1 MCSYVDLTNVPKDG
15 FTADKDITCYKVLV
29 RRNNCLESPFVN
41 FCYEIG
47 KAVPKCQV
55 VLSDKKVLDT
65 VLYCPITKS
74 LNKFLLVEN
83 FYLFSYKNYIKFI
96 GVKDS
101 GLSETITGYYSFTG
115 YMNEEMER
123 LVKHTWH
130 QCNYPIV
137 VRCIIPKGS
146 RYYVADNSET
156 FISDQLKVECI
167 VKEFDI

>member
-1 MCSYVDLTNVPKDG
+1 MCSYVDLTNVPEGG

-29 RRNNCLESPFVN
+29 RRNNCLESPIIN

-55 VLSDKKVLDT
+55 VLSGRKVLDT
-65 VLYCPITKS
+65 VSYRLITKS
-74 LNKFLLVEN
+74 LEKLLLVETS
-83 FYLFSYKNYIKFI
+83 YLFSYTNYIKFI
-96 GVKDS
+96 GIKDS

-123 LVKHTWH
+123 LVKNTLHECH
-130 QCNYPIV
+130 CPIV
-137 VRCIIPKGS
+137 VRCTIPKGS